1 VVQLQ
6 VWGVGV
12 GGRVGVFAR
21 THSRTLLRCLHT
33 LPPLPLTLAKSCLL
47 LIIALALSVS
57 GTLAVSHSSES
68 ASFEKTRVETRV
80 LIYIYAHLF
89 PVPFTPY
96 YPFFCKCSVFL
107 RK

>member
-1 VVQLQ
+1 MVQLQ

-21 THSRTLLRCLHT
+21 THSRTDSWVLRVAST

-96 YPFFCKCSVFL
+96 YPFFASVVSF
-107 RK
+107 